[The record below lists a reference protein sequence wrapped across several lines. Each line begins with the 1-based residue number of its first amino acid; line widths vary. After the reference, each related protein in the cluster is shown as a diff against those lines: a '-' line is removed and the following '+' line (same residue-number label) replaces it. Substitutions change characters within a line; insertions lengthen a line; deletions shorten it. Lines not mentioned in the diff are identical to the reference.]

1 MNNLLKINRFNK
13 FNVINEINARKL
25 KINFIEFLIME
36 KDK

>member
-13 FNVINEINARKL
+13 FNLINETNARKL
-25 KINFIEFLIME
+25 KMNFIGFSIME